1 MKVYLAAAWSRREE
15 IEEVA
20 VRLRKLGVEVTSNWL
35 TEEKAMQ
42 TGAREKF
49 LRDRAYLDLN
59 DVARADAIVRF
70 TDDLSVFNLFAF
82 KDSQF
87 DLTEIITRLK
97 ALTSGARH
105 VEFGYAKA
113 LGKTL
118 YVVGGKQNVFDRLDG
133 IVHLKDVDE
142 LCQVLSQEE

>member
-1 MKVYLAAAWSRREE
+1 MRVYLAAAWSRRAE

-20 VRLRKLGVEVTSNWL
+20 VRLRELGVVITSNWL
-35 TEEKAMQ
+35 TEEKALQ
-42 TGAREKF
+42 TGAKEKF

-59 DVARADAIVRF
+59 DVAEADAIVRF
-70 TDDLSVFNLFAF
+70 TDPEFLD
-82 KDSQF
+82 
-87 DLTEIITRLK
+87 TETPLVSR
-97 ALTSGARH
+97 ALISGARF

-142 LCQVLSQEE
+142 LCHVLSQEA